1 MRWPLLRS
9 RARKHP
15 RELSSKRRESSKMSL
30 ADQLKAYKTMKKITR
45 KVNKQYQFISLDN
58 IIAKRSKRGKF
69 RRTFSEEMSRLQL
82 AHEIKAMRQKKRMTQ
97 EEVAIKA
104 DMPQSVIARIE
115 SGTHSFSISTL
126 HKIARVFD
134 KQIGLVG

>member
-115 SGTHSFSISTL
+115 SGKRGLSFSTISRIASAL
-126 HKIARVFD
+126 GKKIE
-134 KQIGLVG
+134 LV

>member
-1 MRWPLLRS
+1 
-9 RARKHP
+9 
-15 RELSSKRRESSKMSL
+15 
-30 ADQLKAYKTMKKITR
+30 MKKIIG
-45 KVNKQYQFISLDN
+45 KANKYKFISLDN
-58 IIAKRSKRGKF
+58 VIAKRIKRGNF
-69 RRTFSEEMSRLQL
+69 RKLFSEEISRLKL

-115 SGTHSFSISTL
+115 SGAHGFSISTL

>member
-1 MRWPLLRS
+1 MKKV
-9 RARKHP
+9 ARKIN
-15 RELSSKRRESSKMSL
+15 
-30 ADQLKAYKTMKKITR
+30 KKYHFTL
-45 KVNKQYQFISLDN
+45 LDTV
-58 IIAKRSKRGKF
+58 IAGRIKRGKF
-69 RRTFSEEMSRLQL
+69 RKSFFEEMSRLQL
-82 AHEIKAMRQKKRMTQ
+82 AHEIRVLRQKKKMTQ
-97 EEVAIKA
+97 EEVAMKA